1 MGILKTLGEF
11 QNDIIGDALDIPT
24 QVTKG
29 AAQFV
34 CGIRAKYPNTFFDR
48 SIGRAIMNQI
58 CRVVDVPQSNIVPPS
73 FLGGQCVNSTYAVVV
88 NFELYNDTGVT
99 QRTQIT
105 FNGVPGAISGVIGTR
120 TRDAPYV
127 AAILVLVNPEPA
139 NLGVIERPVGGIY
152 ESSRVVSF
160 TVSPEPGQLDNCGNL
175 GSSYPP
181 DPPIDS
187 NDFKG
192 TYQVCDFDETG
203 TEIECYEVPIDV
215 NPDDLIDFPICFE
228 VDGIRICIDA
238 EGFTKADDVQP
249 EEPPIDE
256 LCPDEPEEGDKVEE
270 EVPNIEWV
278 TVEIVE
284 FKPENK
290 IIAQVEE
297 EDSDHFVGY
306 ISWTTKVGNKQYTMN
321 TLPIRKLRNAFKAP
335 DGATGYRVY
344 STYGAKLKTTAHK
357 SKKEG
362 EECP

>member
-11 QNDIIGDALDIPT
+11 QNDVVGDVLDIPT

-48 SIGRAIMNQI
+48 SLGRAIMNQV
-58 CRVVDVPQSNIVPPS
+58 CRVVDSPPPPANPLFFS
-73 FLGGQCVNSTYAVVV
+73 GGQCTNSFYRVLVY
-88 NFELYNDTGVT
+88 FENYNNGVFLRD
-99 QRTQIT
+99 QVEEFIE
-105 FNGVPGAISGVIGTR
+105 VPGAIGRVVSYFSPPVGGVLMLRVNTS
-120 TRDAPYV
+120 TVPYSQ
-127 AAILVLVNPEPA
+127 A
-139 NLGVIERPVGGIY
+139 VIERPVGSDSARIVIK
-152 ESSRVVSF
+152 RVVV
-160 TVSPEPGQLDNCGNL
+160 TPMPGQLDNCGNFGNPYL
-175 GSSYPP
+175 P
-181 DPPIDS
+181 DPPIDPS
-187 NDFKG
+187 DFRG

-238 EGFTKADDVQP
+238 EGFTKADDIQP
-249 EEPPIDE
+249 KEPPIDE

-278 TVEIVE
+278 TVEIIE

-290 IIAQVEE
+290 IIAHVEE

-306 ISWTTKVGNKQYTMN
+306 ISWTTKVGSKQYTMN